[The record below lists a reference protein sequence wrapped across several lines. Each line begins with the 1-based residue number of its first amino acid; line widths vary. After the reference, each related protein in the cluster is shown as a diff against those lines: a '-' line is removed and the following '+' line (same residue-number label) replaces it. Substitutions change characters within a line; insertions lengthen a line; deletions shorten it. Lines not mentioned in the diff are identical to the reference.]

1 MEQLINEYNE
11 EIKDKHIIEKVA
23 LFHLKFEAIHPFIDG
38 NGRTGRLIMNFELMK
53 EGYPPINIKF
63 KDRKRYYN
71 CFTDFHLNNSNPQ
84 MLIEMIE
91 EYIQEELE
99 RYISVLE
106 MANDFNND

>member
-1 MEQLINEYNE
+1 
-11 EIKDKHIIEKVA
+11 
-23 LFHLKFEAIHPFIDG
+23 
-38 NGRTGRLIMNFELMK
+38 
-53 EGYPPINIKF
+53 
-63 KDRKRYYN
+63 
-71 CFTDFHLNNSNPQ
+71 